1 MNSYIIGKNT
11 NYFKNQ
17 VKNKINCKVVKNLK
31 NSLIELLKDIQ
42 IKKNKNNTILFS
54 PAAASYDQFDN
65 FEKRGDEFK
74 KLSRFYA
81 RKSF

>member
-42 IKKNKNNTILFS
+42 IKKTKATQYFLS